1 MGKIMKTNIVFILK
15 YDLAKNIF
23 IFKIYFTAIKILD
36 TFFIASEASYVKFQI
51 YLSFRAKK

>member
-1 MGKIMKTNIVFILK
+1 MKTNIVFILK